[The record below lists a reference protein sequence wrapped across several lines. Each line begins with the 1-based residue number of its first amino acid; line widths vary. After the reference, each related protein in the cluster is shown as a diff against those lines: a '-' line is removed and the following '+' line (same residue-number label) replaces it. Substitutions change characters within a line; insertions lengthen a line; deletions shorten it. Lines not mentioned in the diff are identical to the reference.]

1 MGTSSGSR
9 LTPHHHWP
17 WKRTLQILVQC
28 AGGDNEDAHYQRY
41 YKTMPSGLDFPC
53 QAKSIWRRS
62 VLLLLTEAVGWASV
76 PEWCRRR
83 CSGSYFDGVLLRMIF
98 TPHLS
103 SGLSSDLIL
112 DLPTTAIQST
122 SEGHLT
128 FVSRRPF
135 YSFRKPCATLYTTFR
150 GNHTSSVELE

>member
-1 MGTSSGSR
+1 MGTSSDSR

-53 QAKSIWRRS
+53 QAKSIWRRF

-112 DLPTTAIQST
+112 DYHACHP
-122 SEGHLT
+122 EH
-128 FVSRRPF
+128 FRRPF
-135 YSFRKPCATLYTTFR
+135 NIRFEKAILFVSETLRHSLYSVSGKSHLI
-150 GNHTSSVELE
+150 S